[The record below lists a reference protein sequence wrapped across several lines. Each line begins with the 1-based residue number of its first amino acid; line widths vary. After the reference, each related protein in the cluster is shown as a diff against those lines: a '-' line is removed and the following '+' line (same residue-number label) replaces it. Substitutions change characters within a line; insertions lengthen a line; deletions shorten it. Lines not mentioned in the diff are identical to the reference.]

1 LIGGGHSDGWDVY
14 KLHMHSTP
22 ATTTSAM
29 ATTTTTTTMTTI
41 AATTAAPTTTTATT
55 APTCSLTISPQKSTS
70 ASWSQSGSTVTF
82 SGSGMPSDSVYN
94 MAYFGC
100 PATDSE
106 FEVVVNF
113 QGDNAGIIM
122 RAVPAAPGGEDLFY
136 MCRLDSRPSGTT
148 GISII
153 KSSDEN
159 PHYPGW
165 PFGWPRQIEWGK
177 KPADAKHSDVRLRM
191 SCTGNQIRCYKDGVL
206 MVSATDSSLASGV
219 YGLATWSWP
228 QDKDS
233 SATFT
238 IVTQA

>member
-1 LIGGGHSDGWDVY
+1 MNSIFRKVLS
-14 KLHMHSTP
+14 
-22 ATTTSAM
+22 ATLLFYLAPFSL
-29 ATTTTTTTMTTI
+29 
-41 AATTAAPTTTTATT
+41 AATESSPRTGRVTLQKARMMKRGLSSVAADWK
-55 APTCSLTISPQKSTS
+55 SKVWWQVSPQKSTS
-70 ASWSQSGSTVTF
+70 ASWSQSGNTVTF
-82 SGSGMPSDSVYN
+82 SGSGMPSDSVHN
-94 MAYFGC
+94 IAYFGC
-100 PATDSE
+100 PATDSDL
-106 FEVVVNF
+106 EVVVNF
-113 QGDNAGIIM
+113 QGDIAGIIM
-122 RAVPAAPGGEDLFY
+122 RASPAAPGGEDHFY

-177 KPADAKHSDVRLRM
+177 KPADAKHTDVRLRM